1 MNTFTAKKLSFKEIQ
16 MAKPIYILYFIS
28 SSLRIK
34 AKLNYKITYGSHYN
48 IIQSICHRNLLIL
61 RN

>member
-28 SSLRIK
+28 SSPRIK
-34 AKLNYKITYGSHYN
+34 DKLNYKITYGSHYN
-48 IIQSICHRNLLIL
+48 KSPDFKELKQNITN
-61 RN
+61 